1 MDWVLQFGKHL
12 DGVVLPVWI
21 LVLLGSKFF
30 NGLDLCVNSGENLG
44 LRLNHVLKLS
54 SSLHLMGIF
63 ISLVEDGDA
72 LKGNLLL
79 NVLGILFRFAF
90 TIRLGLNGLSVMLR
104 FMVVL
109 DGHLCSGNL

>member
-12 DGVVLPVWI
+12 DGVVFPVWI
-21 LVLLGSKFF
+21 LVLLGSKFLD
-30 NGLDLCVNSGENLG
+30 GLNLSINSSDSGS

-54 SSLHLMGIF
+54 SNLHLMGIF

-79 NVLGILFRFAF
+79 NVLGFLLRFAF

-109 DGHLCSGNL
+109 DGHLCTGNL